1 MKKFFQ
7 YFIIITL
14 FSAWGIILQ
23 NKAFV
28 RETVSEFTGLGL
40 PCAKPFQYAVGT
52 VDPRF
57 NLSANNFLAEIGEAE
72 KIWEAQ
78 SGKNLFEYNPD
89 AQFKLNLIF
98 DERQVAS
105 NEADK
110 LADNLGQLEATHQKI
125 ANQYED
131 LSGTYEKKMAKYDAD
146 VVAYEK
152 KLKDYNKAV
161 ADWNKNSGSKEQYDD
176 LLKEKKAVNELY
188 DKLEKE
194 RIEVNS
200 LAGKTNALVSKE
212 QKVVNEYNANVSTYK
227 NKYGDSRE
235 FEKGLYDG
243 EGINLYQFKQLT
255 DLRLTIV
262 HELGHALGIGHVE
275 DPQSIM
281 YYLLSDQNMEAP
293 QLSPEDLSEL
303 KTVCKFK

>member
-7 YFIIITL
+7 YFIIIIL

-23 NKAFV
+23 NKTSV
-28 RETVSEFTGLGL
+28 RETVSEFTGIGL
-40 PCAKPFQYAVGT
+40 PCAKPFQYAVGI

-57 NLSANNFLAEIGEAE
+57 DLSANNFLAEIREAE
-72 KIWEAQ
+72 KIWETQ
-78 SGKNLFEYNPD
+78 SGKNLFEYKPD

-105 NEADK
+105 NAADK
-110 LADNLGQLEATHQKI
+110 LASNLDQLEISHQKI

-131 LSGTYEKKMAKYDAD
+131 LAGIYEKKMAKYDAN

-152 KLKDYNKAV
+152 KLRDYNKAV
-161 ADWNKNSGSKEQYDD
+161 ADWNKNSGSQDEYND
-176 LLKEKKAVNELY
+176 LAKEKKTINELY

-194 RIEVNS
+194 RTEVNG

-227 NKYGDSRE
+227 NKYGGSRE

-243 EGINLYQFKQLT
+243 KGISLYQFKQLA

-262 HELGHALGIGHVE
+262 HELGHALGVGHVE

-281 YYLLSDQNMEAP
+281 YYLLSDQNMENP
-293 QLSPEDLSEL
+293 QLSPDDLSAL
-303 KTVCKFK
+303 KAVCKFE